1 MVSTAHS
8 DLPRFLAF
16 GEALTD
22 FVRTAGHT
30 WESVAGGSCWNVARV
45 AATLGVSTGWAGSVS
60 SDLFGMEIVEQSRL
74 AQLDMRFVQVVD
86 RPPLIAMVHQKDPP
100 QYFFLG
106 TGTADLA
113 FDEDALPQD
122 WEQACQVAHF
132 GCISLV
138 RQPLGERLVSIAKRL
153 KSQGVR
159 ISFDPNYRNLMGP
172 DYPAL
177 FERMAALADIV
188 KLSDEDLEQI
198 YPSESGG
205 AALDRLRHIAPEA
218 MILYTRGAVGMMLM
232 TPDTTLEQSVFPVDN
247 ADTVGAGD
255 ACVGGLIASQL
266 LRPQAALADHL
277 RFTAATAAA
286 VCTHTGAYAPSRA
299 EVEAIMRR

>member
-1 MVSTAHS
+1 MPEAHS
-8 DLPRFLAF
+8 DLPRFLVF

-22 FVRTAGHT
+22 FVRVGAHA

-45 AATLGVSTGWAGSVS
+45 AAMLGVPTGWAGSIS
-60 SDLFGMEIVEQSRL
+60 TDLFGTEIAEQSRR

-106 TGTADLA
+106 TGTADLE
-113 FDEDALPQD
+113 FDESTLPQG
-122 WEQACQVAHF
+122 WEHVCRVAHF

-138 RQPLGERLVSIAKRL
+138 REPLGARLVSIAQRL
-153 KSQGVR
+153 KARGAR
-159 ISFDPNYRNLMGP
+159 ISFDPNYRNLMGS
-172 DYPAL
+172 DYPVL

-188 KLSDEDLEQI
+188 KLSDEDLGQI
-198 YPSESGG
+198 YPDR
-205 AALDRLRHIAPEA
+205 AHAVALDHLRSIAPQA
-218 MILYTRGAVGMMLM
+218 MILYTRGADGMTLS
-232 TPDTTLEQSVFPVDN
+232 TPDTTIEQPVFPVDN

-255 ACVGGLIASQL
+255 ASVGGFIASL
-266 LRPQAALADHL
+266 LQRPDAALADHL

-286 VCTHTGAYAPSRA
+286 VCTRTGAHAPSRA